1 MFESPP
7 NGYFIRDLIVLH
19 GLRKGCYVS
28 KGFIIEPPD
37 LSAAAPE
44 HLNAFQDQ
52 LALVLACLH
61 DKLRL
66 QVQWFCDSDY
76 RADLLRYNEQT
87 KTATNVWT
95 RRCRNER
102 FSRYWQAMIDRKL
115 RRQRLVLF
123 FSRKIETSPSI
134 IATAARQHSQYDA
147 LLQQMTTEF
156 EHLQQILTNILS
168 GARITPMNDAAH
180 YRHCTTFLN
189 PSLSS
194 RFEYDTLE
202 TFDSQLS
209 IQQNCWHS
217 EAQGIADTSG
227 FWMDGYYHS
236 LLVVSRWPKLTHPG
250 LVHRLTGLQLLD
262 YNITVNIESLS
273 ARAEIGREE
282 KAHDRLA
289 GDFASEKRLSL
300 LTAMEKKAKKI
311 AALMQGHT
319 LPFNV
324 EYIIRAWDQ
333 TREGLAVKTAAIKNA
348 INGMNGAQYLACALP
363 TTARKLFYQSW
374 PGCPWGRYSHRKLYA
389 ETRYLA
395 DVLPFS
401 ATFTGHLDQAEA
413 IYEGTQR
420 NLVGVTT
427 FSGSGGN
434 ETPQHAVLL
443 GMSGAGKSVT
453 VCDLLS
459 QTEALY
465 DYTVIIE
472 EGLSYEIYTRTVEPT
487 ARPIIIQPD
496 GDLTINYLDTHGL
509 PLTAEHLA
517 SAMALVAKIAGVSI
531 DEDKQLAREAQIA
544 KYLMLLYGDI
554 FEEWSRRN
562 ADRLPDVARH
572 ACLLAK
578 LKRTRPGSTTIDVF
592 VDFRD
597 RQRSHPDQATARLSE
612 ISEEEALRFLKE
624 PDTRREV
631 RNLAFAYFAPEE
643 YPTHRMLQELLQLD
657 ASDDAAGDLATRLLP
672 WCADGNYGCLLDG
685 TSNISLTGKIA
696 HFELGYIPE
705 SAKLLRAVA
714 GFLITNYTRQHIITM
729 PRRLRKRNVYE
740 EVARLLDI
748 PGGEQIVKESYAQMR
763 KFNCWNISIVQQYSR
778 FKESRIRSA
787 VFGNSRQ
794 FFLMRQNDRSDLED
808 MGHDIGL
815 TELTKHAILSYP
827 LPDQQTGEKFA
838 AFTYLHSDAQN
849 PICGTV
855 HNVASPEMLYISGS
869 SGAQFDERARRLRG
883 TDDVVS
889 AIATATSEQ
898 QIAE

>member
-1 MFESPP
+1 MFESAP
-7 NGYFIRDLIVLH
+7 NGYFVRDLIVFH
-19 GLRKGCYVS
+19 GLRKSCHVS
-28 KGFIIEPPD
+28 KGFVIEPAD

-52 LALVLACLH
+52 LTLLLACLH

-76 RADLLRYNEQT
+76 RADLLRYRE
-87 KTATNVWT
+87 KTERATNVWT

-102 FSRYWQAMIDRKL
+102 FTRYWQAMVDRQL

-123 FSRKIETSPSI
+123 FSRSIETSPALMTT
-134 IATAARQHSQYDA
+134 ATRQHAHCDA
-147 LLQQMTTEF
+147 LLQEMTTEF
-156 EHLQQILTNILS
+156 EQLQQMLANVFP
-168 GARITPMNDAAH
+168 GARITPMNDADH

-189 PSLSS
+189 PSLGS
-194 RFEYDTLE
+194 RFDYDTLA
-202 TFDSQLS
+202 TFDSALS
-209 IQQNCWHS
+209 IQENCWHS
-217 EAQGIADTSG
+217 EAQGLTDASG
-227 FWMDGYYHS
+227 FWMDGFYHS
-236 LLVVSRWPKLTHPG
+236 VLVVSRWPRVTHPG
-250 LVHRLTGLQLLD
+250 LVQRLTGLPLLD
-262 YNITVNIESLS
+262 YNITVNVESLS
-273 ARAEIGREE
+273 ARAEINREE

-300 LTAMEKKAKKI
+300 LTAMEKKQKKI
-311 AALMQGHT
+311 AALMQGHS

-324 EYIIRAWDQ
+324 EYIIRAWDE
-333 TREGLAVKTAAIKNA
+333 TREGLAAKTAAIKNA
-348 INGMNGAQYLACALP
+348 INGMNGAQYLVCALP

-374 PGCPWGRYSHRKLYA
+374 PGCPWGRYAHRKLYA

-401 ATFTGHLDQAEA
+401 ATFTGHLEHAEA
-413 IYEGTQR
+413 LYEGNQR

-427 FSGSGGN
+427 FSGLQGN

-459 QTEALY
+459 QTEAFY

-472 EGLSYEIYTRTVEPT
+472 EGLSYEIYTRTVEPK

-517 SAMALVAKIAGVSI
+517 SAMALVARIAGVSN

-544 KYLMLLYGDI
+544 KYIMLLYEDV
-554 FEEWSRRN
+554 FEEWSRKN
-562 ADRLPDVARH
+562 GDRLLQIARH
-572 ACLLAK
+572 AYALAEM
-578 LKRTRPGSTTIDVF
+578 KRGRPGATTLDVF

-597 RQRSHPDQATARLSE
+597 RQRIDAESANHQLAEVP
-612 ISEEEALRFLKE
+612 EEEVLRFLKE
-624 PDTRREV
+624 LNTRREV
-631 RNLAFAYFAPEE
+631 RNLAFAYFEPLE

-657 ASDDAAGDLATRLLP
+657 ASDPAAGDLATRLLP

-685 TSNISLTGKIA
+685 ASNISLTGKIA

-705 SAKLLRAVA
+705 AAKLLRSVA

-763 KFNCWNISIVQQYSR
+763 KFNCWNISIVQQYGR

-794 FFLMRQNDRSDLED
+794 FFLMRQNDRADLDD
-808 MGHDIGL
+808 MANDIGL
-815 TELTKHAILSYP
+815 TDLTKHAILSYP

-838 AFTYLHSDAQN
+838 AFTYLHNDAQN
-849 PICGTV
+849 PICGTA
-855 HNVASPEMLYISGS
+855 HNVASPEMLYLSGS
-869 SGAQFDERARRLRG
+869 SGAQFDERADYLRRCE
-883 TDDVVS
+883 DVVG
-889 AIATATSEQ
+889 AITAKSGSG
-898 QIAE
+898 A

>member
-1 MFESPP
+1 MFETAP

-87 KTATNVWT
+87 KVATNVWT

-102 FSRYWQAMIDRKL
+102 FSRYWQAMIDRRL

-168 GARITPMNDAAH
+168 GARITPMNDADH
-180 YRHCTTFLN
+180 YRHFTTFLN

-227 FWMDGYYHS
+227 FWMDGFYHS

-420 NLVGVTT
+420 NLVGITT
-427 FSGSGGN
+427 FSGSQGN

-459 QTEALY
+459 QTEAFY

-562 ADRLPDVARH
+562 ADRLLDVARH

-578 LKRTRPGSTTIDVF
+578 LKRTRPGSTMIDTF

-631 RNLAFAYFAPEE
+631 RNLAFAYFTPKE

-763 KFNCWNISIVQQYSR
+763 KFNCWNISIVQQYGR

-794 FFLMRQNDRSDLED
+794 FFLMRQNDRADLDD
-808 MGHDIGL
+808 MAADIGL

-827 LPDQQTGEKFA
+827 LPDQQKGEKFA
-838 AFTYLHSDAQN
+838 AFTYLHNDAQN
-849 PICGTV
+849 PICGTA

-869 SGAQFDERARRLRG
+869 SGAQFDERAQALRG
-883 TDDVVS
+883 SDDV
-889 AIATATSEQ
+889 AISRCACH
-898 QIAE
+898 